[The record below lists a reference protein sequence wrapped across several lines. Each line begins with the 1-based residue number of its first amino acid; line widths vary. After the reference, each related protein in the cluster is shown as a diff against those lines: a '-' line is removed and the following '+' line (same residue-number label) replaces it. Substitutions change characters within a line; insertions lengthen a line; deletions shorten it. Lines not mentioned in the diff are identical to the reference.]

1 MAKYCSNCQRQ
12 YTDEATFCS
21 ECGIA
26 LTAVAETSPQ
36 AAPQAYAQ
44 PEYQQAYTQTEY
56 QQPAQTY
63 AQTEYQQP
71 QAYSATAYQ
80 YAPTAD
86 AYPQSTADL
95 YPAVSTGTYFWL
107 NIAMAI
113 PLVGFILSIILT
125 CAPKNRSLKNYAR
138 AYLIANLIV
147 IGLAVVGIII
157 SIAITGSAF
166 AMFEGGNSYNYFY

>member
-1 MAKYCSNCQRQ
+1 MAKICSNCQRQ

-26 LTAVAETSPQ
+26 LTAVAEATPE
-36 AAPQAYAQ
+36 AAPQTYAQ
-44 PEYQQAYTQTEY
+44 PEYQQAYAQPDY
-56 QQPAQTY
+56 QQSQAYAAPA
-63 AQTEYQQP
+63 YQQP
-71 QAYSATAYQ
+71 QTAYQ
-80 YAPTAD
+80 YAPTSD
-86 AYPQSTADL
+86 VYSQKNENL
-95 YPAVSTGTYFWL
+95 YPAVGTGTYFWL
-107 NIAMAI
+107 NIVMSI

-138 AYLIANLIV
+138 AYLILNLIV

-166 AMFEGGNSYNYFY
+166 AMFQGASSSYYY

>member
-26 LTAVAETSPQ
+26 LTAVAENTTA

-44 PEYQQAYTQTEY
+44 P
-56 QQPAQTY
+56 AQTY
-63 AQTEYQQP
+63 AQPEYQQP
-71 QAYSATAYQ
+71 QAYSAPAYQ
-80 YAPTAD
+80 YAPAAET
-86 AYPQSTADL
+86 YTQSNADL

-107 NIAMAI
+107 NIVMAI
-113 PLVGFILSIILT
+113 PFVGFILSIILT

-138 AYLIANLIV
+138 AYLILNLIGIGIALAGV
-147 IGLAVVGIII
+147 IL
-157 SIAITGSAF
+157 SIVLTGSAV
-166 AMFEGGNSYNYFY
+166 AMFEGYY